1 MADVVVTGGGMGGL
15 VTAMLLAK
23 DGHVVTVLE
32 RDPAPAPET
41 PDEAWGDWERKGVN
55 QFRMIHLFLPRFRM
69 LVERDLPEV
78 AAGLDAA
85 GALRF
90 NFVADAPDELTGG
103 PRPDDGQFE
112 MLTGRR
118 PVVEAVVA
126 KAAEATPGIT
136 VRRGSAVAGLLQ
148 GPDAAPGTPHVVG
161 VVTEDGAELRADL
174 VVDTTGRRSPLPRW
188 LEGVGARRPEEELE
202 DSGFVYFGRYFRSV
216 DGSVPPG
223 LGPLLMHHG
232 SISTLTLPA
241 DNGTWGVGIIASAGD
256 APMRALRHEDRWEAV
271 MKSLPLQA
279 HWVDGEPLSD
289 GVDVMAKIEDRWR
302 SFSVDG
308 SPVVTGVLAVG
319 DSWAC
324 TNPSVGRG
332 ASLATMHAVELRD
345 LLREQGLDDH
355 VTLAARWH
363 DITEATVGPWYRETL
378 QGDRF
383 RLAEIEALN
392 RGEAYDPGDPA
403 YELTKAMEVASG
415 QDGDVLRAFARI
427 AGVIERAEKVFADP
441 ALVEKVVALGAD
453 WRDAPPLGPSRSQLL
468 ELVA

>member
-23 DGHVVTVLE
+23 DGHAVTLLE
-32 RDPAPAPET
+32 RDPAPVPDSPEA
-41 PDEAWGDWERKGVN
+41 AWADWERKGVN

-69 LVERDLPEV
+69 LVERELPEV

-85 GALRF
+85 GGLRF
-90 NFVADAPDELTGG
+90 NFVADAPAELTGG
-103 PRPDDGQFE
+103 LRPDDGQFE

-118 PVVEAVVA
+118 PVVEQVVA
-126 KAAEATPGIT
+126 STAESTPGVT
-136 VRRGSAVAGLLQ
+136 VRRGTAAAGLLQ
-148 GPDAAPGTPHVVG
+148 GPDATPGTPHVVG
-161 VVTEDGAELRADL
+161 VVTEDGEELRADL
-174 VVDTTGRRSPLPRW
+174 VVDTSGRRSPLPRW
-188 LEGVGARRPEEELE
+188 LDAIGARRPEEELE
-202 DSGFVYFGRYFRSV
+202 DSGFVYYGRYFRSA

-256 APMRALRHEDRWEAV
+256 APLRALRHVDRWEAV

-279 HWVDGEPLSD
+279 HWVDGEPLGD

-308 SPVVTGVLAVG
+308 SPVVTGVAAVG

-332 ASLATMHAVELRD
+332 ASLAAMHAVSLRD
-345 LLREQGLDDH
+345 LLRDLRLEDPLALAQQWH
-355 VTLAARWH
+355 EVT
-363 DITEATVGPWYRETL
+363 ESTVGPWYRETR

-383 RLAEIEALN
+383 RLAEIEAVN
-392 RGEAYDPGDPA
+392 RGDVYDPGDPA
-403 YELTKAMEVASG
+403 YELTKALEVATG
-415 QDGDVLRAFARI
+415 QDGEVLRAFARI
-427 AGVIERAEKVFADP
+427 AGVIQRAEEVFADP
-441 ALVEKVVALGAD
+441 ALVEKVVTLGAD
-453 WRDAPPLGPSRSQLL
+453 WRKAPSLGPSRPDLL
-468 ELVA
+468 GLVA

>member
-1 MADVVVTGGGMGGL
+1 MADVVLTGGGMGGL
-15 VTAMLLAK
+15 ITAMLLAK
-23 DGHVVTVLE
+23 DGHAVTVLE
-32 RDPAPAPET
+32 RDADPAPDS
-41 PDEAWGDWERKGVN
+41 PDQAWGDWERKGVN

-69 LVERDLPEV
+69 LVERELPEV

-90 NFVADAPDELTGG
+90 NFVADAPAELTGG
-103 PRPDDGQFE
+103 LRPDDGQFE

-126 KAAEATPGIT
+126 RTAESTPGIT
-136 VRRGSAVAGLLQ
+136 VRRGSAVAGLLS
-148 GPDAAPGTPHVVG
+148 GPEAAAGTPHVVG

-188 LEGVGARRPEEELE
+188 LEAVGARRPAEELE
-202 DSGFVYFGRYFRSV
+202 DSGFVYYGRYFRSA

-223 LGPLLMHHG
+223 LGPLLQHHG

-256 APMRALRHEDRWEAV
+256 APLRALRHVDRWEAV

-279 HWVDGEPLSD
+279 HWVDGEALSE

-302 SFSVDG
+302 GFSVDG
-308 SPVVTGVLAVG
+308 APVATGVLAVG
-319 DSWAC
+319 DAWAC

-332 ASLATMHAVELRD
+332 ASLATMHAVGLRD
-345 LLREQGLDDH
+345 LLREQGLDDPMA
-355 VTLAARWH
+355 LAARWH
-363 DITEATVGPWYRETL
+363 EVTESTVGPWYRETL

-383 RLAEIEALN
+383 RLAEIEAVI
-392 RGEAYDPGDPA
+392 RGEDYDPGDPA
-403 YELTKAMEVASG
+403 YELGKAMEVASG
-415 QDGDVLRAFARI
+415 QDGDVLRGFARI
-427 AGVIERAEKVFADP
+427 AGVIERAEEVLADP
-441 ALVEKVVALGAD
+441 ALVEKVVTLGAD
-453 WRDAPPLGPSRSQLL
+453 WRSAPTLAPSRPDLL
-468 ELVA
+468 GLVA